1 MQEFQISHWSISH
14 RPLPRCLLDSD
25 LEVKQNRHVQ
35 IILQLQNDDHSVWIT
50 PSVTLGHFRDLNFMV
65 SAYRLWEKF
74 EGSPVPW
81 TRDIQDTQHVL
92 YMKKTDFQA
101 AQEVRLARKRPPG
114 TSRAQFWARE
124 CVCQEQVQ
132 RLIGKV
138 TTKQDLTRTAV
149 FNWSNYRKIHVWSQV
164 LVHSTSMDG
173 LKQMQT
179 NNNTKYIEPWNFW
192 NVMWLVWL

>member
-1 MQEFQISHWSISH
+1 M
-14 RPLPRCLLDSD
+14 
-25 LEVKQNRHVQ
+25 
-35 IILQLQNDDHSVWIT
+35 
-50 PSVTLGHFRDLNFMV
+50 
-65 SAYRLWEKF
+65 
-74 EGSPVPW
+74 PW

-92 YMKKTDFQA
+92 YMKKKDFQA

-138 TTKQDLTRTAV
+138 TTKQDLPRTAV

-173 LKQMQT
+173 LKQMQI

-192 NVMWLVWL
+192 NVMWLKYDYNYWSIVKQLTRWAFSATFASAFLDFSSKLFN

>member
-1 MQEFQISHWSISH
+1 MHISSKKKLKGAQCREPVIY
-14 RPLPRCLLDSD
+14 R
-25 LEVKQNRHVQ
+25 
-35 IILQLQNDDHSVWIT
+35 I
-50 PSVTLGHFRDLNFMV
+50 PSMCCI
-65 SAYRLWEKF
+65 WK
-74 EGSPVPW
+74 
-81 TRDIQDTQHVL
+81 
-92 YMKKTDFQA
+92 KKTDFQA

-114 TSRAQFWARE
+114 TSGAQFWARE

-173 LKQMQT
+173 LKQMQI